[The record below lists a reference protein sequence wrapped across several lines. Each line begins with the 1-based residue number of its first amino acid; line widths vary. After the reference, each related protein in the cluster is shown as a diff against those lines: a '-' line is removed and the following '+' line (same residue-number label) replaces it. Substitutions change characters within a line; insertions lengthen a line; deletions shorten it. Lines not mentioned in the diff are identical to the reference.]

1 VHDSVGSS
9 GLSPLLGAGVVSVDS
24 GGLITAWTSQAEERF
39 GWRRGEVIGHPLI
52 ATIVAPHLRQRGEQ
66 DLERVL
72 AGEAPAGERR
82 FELVARHRDGREFT
96 IDMALA
102 PVPLGRAFEFGA
114 FVDEVGS
121 REWTADELE
130 RLRFR
135 HGAVLNAAMAAFATE
150 SEEED
155 DVEPGRVGGA
165 LVLFHEPEVGTGEIT
180 DHGSQIAEE
189 APAEPDHWEAPQPEH
204 HEPEPE
210 HHEPEE
216 TSHESP
222 ATSHE
227 EPDPSPKTQDP
238 RPETRDPSPET
249 LTVYQTHVDAPAPIS
264 SERLRQ
270 TLDEE
275 AFIVSCQPVLDLR
288 TNEIAHFELALR
300 MTDENGRLVLPQA
313 FMGVAEQSGL
323 MRGIDHWLVRR
334 AIGLVAEQQQRGR
347 YVRVELSLSA
357 HSLDDSELPFA
368 IEQDLAAT
376 GAAPS
381 RLVLGVTEQVA
392 ATATDV
398 TAEFAARLKGIGCRF
413 ALREFG
419 HSFAALRQLKK
430 LPIDYLKLD
439 GGLIAT
445 LADSRTDQLVLKAI
459 VDIAQGIGVETVAD
473 FVSDEPTL
481 AMLRQ
486 AGITH
491 AQGYHVGP
499 PRRVSEAWSAPA

>member
-1 VHDSVGSS
+1 
-9 GLSPLLGAGVVSVDS
+9 
-24 GGLITAWTSQAEERF
+24 
-39 GWRRGEVIGHPLI
+39 
-52 ATIVAPHLRQRGEQ
+52 
-66 DLERVL
+66 
-72 AGEAPAGERR
+72 
-82 FELVARHRDGREFT
+82 
-96 IDMALA
+96 
-102 PVPLGRAFEFGA
+102 
-114 FVDEVGS
+114 
-121 REWTADELE
+121 
-130 RLRFR
+130 
-135 HGAVLNAAMAAFATE
+135 
-150 SEEED
+150 
-155 DVEPGRVGGA
+155 
-165 LVLFHEPEVGTGEIT
+165 
-180 DHGSQIAEE
+180 
-189 APAEPDHWEAPQPEH
+189 
-204 HEPEPE
+204 
-210 HHEPEE
+210 
-216 TSHESP
+216 
-222 ATSHE
+222 
-227 EPDPSPKTQDP
+227 
-238 RPETRDPSPET
+238 
-249 LTVYQTHVDAPAPIS
+249 
-264 SERLRQ
+264 
-270 TLDEE
+270 
-275 AFIVSCQPVLDLR
+275 VSCQPVLDLR

-376 GAAPS
+376 GAEPS